1 MKRTFNVIGADL
13 TLENT
18 IPNSST
24 LHALTS
30 IVYAPRVAARSKPA
44 L

>member
-18 IPNSST
+18 TCTVMI
-24 LHALTS
+24 LTNPHFNPL
-30 IVYAPRVAARSKPA
+30 V
-44 L
+44 